1 MSQPKSVEA
10 QLKEAIEAS
19 KQTLALSEQV
29 TSLASEKE
37 TLSKR
42 LAEIEASLAPRA
54 EAAPVDEAI
63 IKQLASLVAERD
75 AQVSAMKAMSD
86 KVEEAMA
93 LSRYYV
99 VEAKKA
105 GKGKADLKEFVK
117 QEESEKTEDDKSDA
131 ELINE
136 SGKGAKSK
144 AEMPQFI
151 KDKIEEKE
159 EESEAEANPHHP
171 SPGQKNEAKKSKKA
185 EMPDFIKEMIKDREE
200 GEDAEEEASECKP
213 MTGKKGKAK
222 AAKASWDSKEGD
234 YGDLD
239 EDEIDM
245 IRRHRMSAKSKKADS
260 SLSNPTKED
269 SKDFGKVI
277 PQTGLDQNK
286 NTVNDDNTTSPTIS
300 KSAKKATTKNCETDV
315 EEIIESVDKQKE
327 EGEEGHTHEKT
338 LSEPEGK
345 KGKKAENSIG
355 GVNKQEVTRTK
366 EEVEEAG
373 AGSFINKKDAK
384 GKKAEDSLPED
395 PLEAIVTKFAK
406 MRDFVALESQAK
418 TEAHAAVEAMTKKF
432 ESLAAKLAEIEASD
446 KSVEMKAAKLVSS
459 HGIEPVASA
468 PESDVKPKTDADFL
482 TEFEAIKDKREQNK
496 FFNANRGPIE
506 RAAMANMKRRS

>member
-75 AQVSAMKAMSD
+75 SQVAAMKAMSD

-93 LSRYYV
+93 LSRYHV

-105 GKGKADLKEFVK
+105 GAGKADLKEYVK
-117 QEESEKTEDDKSDA
+117 REEGAKTDEDKSDA
-131 ELINE
+131 EIINE
-136 SGKGAKSK
+136 SGKEEACGPMKGKK
-144 AEMPQFI
+144 A
-151 KDKIEEKE
+151 
-159 EESEAEANPHHP
+159 
-171 SPGQKNEAKKSKKA
+171 KA
-185 EMPDFIKEMIKDREE
+185 EMPDFIKEKIKDKEE
-200 GEDAEEEASECKP
+200 GEDEEEASDCKP
-213 MTGKKGKAK
+213 MTGKKSKK
-222 AAKASWDSKEGD
+222 AAKAYDDEGD

-245 IRRHRMSAKSKKADS
+245 IRRLRMDAKAKKADS
-260 SLSNPTKED
+260 TLSNPTKED

-300 KSAKKATTKNCETDV
+300 KSAKKVKAEQKENETDV
-315 EEIIESVDKQKE
+315 EEIMESVDMQKE
-327 EGEEGHTHEKT
+327 EGEEGHKHEKT

-345 KGKKAENSIG
+345 KAKSKAENSIG

-373 AGSFINKKDAK
+373 EGSFINKKDAK
-384 GKKAEDSLPED
+384 GKKAEEAELAPVAEVAVEAD

-406 MRDFVALESQAK
+406 MRDFVALESKAK

-446 KSVEMKAAKLVSS
+446 KSVEMKAAKIVSS
-459 HGIEPVASA
+459 HGVDPVASA
-468 PESDVKPKTDADFL
+468 PDSDVKPKTDADVL
-482 TEFEAIKDKREQNK
+482 NEFEAIKDKREQNK